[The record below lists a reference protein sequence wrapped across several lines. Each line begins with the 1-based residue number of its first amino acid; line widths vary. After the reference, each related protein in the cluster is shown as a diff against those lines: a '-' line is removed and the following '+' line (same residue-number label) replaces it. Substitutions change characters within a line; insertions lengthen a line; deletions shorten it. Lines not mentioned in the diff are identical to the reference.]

1 MISKQ
6 NKKLRILYVIPT
18 MGGGGAE
25 IMLGAIIEELHK
37 LGHEILLVT
46 MYPMDETY
54 VNFPNKDY
62 LDRYIPTLECSTR
75 VLFSLRK
82 KTQITDS
89 HFQEIVE
96 EFKPDVIHSHLFEAD
111 IIARSY
117 FKKGVTY
124 FSHGHDNMW
133 QLTRLKNLNNL
144 NKQAFTNLIE
154 RHWLMKQY
162 RKTNTSFIAISKD
175 VEAFFSQ
182 NLDKK
187 LKNNVFLLLNGI
199 DTKRFFN
206 DLDRTIEIAEK
217 IRIVSVG
224 NLVPK
229 KNHRFLIDIA
239 VVLKQKNLAFS
250 IDILGYGPLQEE
262 LENYARVNNVSDH
275 IHFRGNVKNV
285 EDYLKKANVYV
296 HPANYEPLGLVLIE
310 AMASGLPVICL
321 DGRGNRD
328 LMIHG
333 KNGYIFQEEN
343 SEQFVETIIEL
354 FDDQKKYLE
363 ISSFAKEFS
372 GQFDIKNYVENLV
385 DLYESKCSTSNN
397 SKLKNAS

>member
-1 MISKQ
+1 
-6 NKKLRILYVIPT
+6 

-62 LDRYIPTLECSTR
+62 LDRYIPTIECSTK

-82 KTQITDS
+82 KTQVTDS

-111 IIARSY
+111 IVARSY
-117 FKKGVTY
+117 CKNGVAY

-133 QLTRLKNLNNL
+133 QLTRLKNLKNL
-144 NKQAFTNLIE
+144 NKQVFTNLIE
-154 RHWLMKQY
+154 RRWLMKYY

-175 VEAFFSQ
+175 VEAFFNQ
-182 NLDKK
+182 NLESD
-187 LKNNVFLLLNGI
+187 LKNNVVMLHNGI
-199 DTKRFFN
+199 DTNRFRN
-206 DLDRTIEIAEK
+206 ELDRKIENGTK
-217 IRIVSVG
+217 IKIVSVG

-239 VVLKQKNLAFS
+239 VELKNRNCDFS
-250 IDILGYGPLQEE
+250 IDILGYGTLQEE
-262 LENYARVNNVSDH
+262 LEKFAKVKEVFDF
-275 IHFRGNVKNV
+275 IFFRGNVKNV
-285 EDYLKKANVYV
+285 EDYLKKANLYV
-296 HPANYEPLGLVLIE
+296 HPANYEPLGLVIIE

-321 DGRGNRD
+321 DGKGNRD
-328 LMIHG
+328 LMVQS

-343 SEQFVETIIEL
+343 AEIFAEQIIEL
-354 FDDQKKYLE
+354 MNDSEKYKE
-363 ISSFAKEFS
+363 ISSFAKEFAQ
-372 GQFDIKNYVENLV
+372 QFDINNYCEKLV
-385 DLYESKCSTSNN
+385 QIYQNSISELSDSNSGN
-397 SKLKNAS
+397 GQ

>member
-1 MISKQ
+1 MTKE
-6 NKKLRILYVIPT
+6 KLRILFVIPT

-25 IMLGAIIEELHK
+25 IMLGAIIEELHRI
-37 LGHEILLVT
+37 GHEILLVT

-62 LDRYIPTLECSTR
+62 LDRNIPTFECSTR

-117 FKKGVTY
+117 LKKGVVY

-133 QLTRLKNLNNL
+133 QLTRLKNLKNL

-154 RHWLMKQY
+154 RRWLMKQY

-175 VEAFFSQ
+175 VEAFFNQ
-182 NLDKK
+182 NLESD
-187 LKNNVFLLLNGI
+187 LKNNLVLLHNGI
-199 DTKRFFN
+199 DRNRFRN
-206 DLDRTIEIAEK
+206 ELDRKIENGAK
-217 IRIVSVG
+217 IKIVSVG

-239 VVLKQKNLAFS
+239 VELKNRNCDFS
-250 IDILGYGPLQEE
+250 IDILGYGTLQEE
-262 LENYARVNNVSDH
+262 LEKYAKVKEVFDF
-275 IHFRGNVKNV
+275 IFFRGNVKNV
-285 EDYLKKANVYV
+285 EDYLKEANLYV
-296 HPANYEPLGLVLIE
+296 HPANYEPLGLVIIE

-321 DGRGNRD
+321 DGKGNRD
-328 LMIHG
+328 LMVQS

-343 SEQFVETIIEL
+343 AEIFAEQIIEL
-354 FDDQKKYLE
+354 MNDSEKYKE

-372 GQFDIKNYVENLV
+372 QQFDIKNYCDKLV
-385 DLYESKCSTSNN
+385 QIYLNSISELSESNRVN
-397 SKLKNAS
+397 GQ

>member
-117 FKKGVTY
+117 FKKGVAY

-133 QLTRLKNLNNL
+133 QLTRLKNLKNL
-144 NKQAFTNLIE
+144 NKKAFTNLIE

-162 RKTNTSFIAISKD
+162 HNTKTAFIAISKD
-175 VEAFFSQ
+175 VESFFYQ
-182 NLDKK
+182 NLESD
-187 LKNNVFLLLNGI
+187 LINNVVMLHNGI
-199 DTKRFFN
+199 DIKRFRN
-206 DLDRTIEIAEK
+206 DLDRKIQIGEK

-262 LENYARVNNVSDH
+262 LENYARVNNISDF

-372 GQFDIKNYVENLV
+372 SQFDIKNYVEKLV
-385 DLYESKCSTSNN
+385 HLYESKCSTSNN
-397 SKLKNAS
+397 SILKNAS

>member
-1 MISKQ
+1 MISEQ
-6 NKKLRILYVIPT
+6 YKKLRILYIIPT

-62 LDRYIPTLECSTR
+62 LDKYTPTKECSTR

-82 KTQITDS
+82 KTKVIDS
-89 HFQEIVE
+89 YFQEIVE
-96 EFKPDVIHSHLFEAD
+96 EFQPDVIHSHLFEAD
-111 IIARSY
+111 IVARSY
-117 FKKGVTY
+117 YQNGVAY

-133 QLTRLKNLNNL
+133 QLTRLRNLKKL
-144 NKQAFTNLIE
+144 TKQALTNLIE
-154 RHWLMKQY
+154 RRWLMKQY
-162 RKTNTSFIAISKD
+162 DKTNTTFIAISKD
-175 VEAFFSQ
+175 VESFFNQ
-182 NLDKK
+182 NLENK
-187 LKNNVFLLLNGI
+187 LRNNVVLLHNGI
-199 DTKRFFN
+199 DIKRFRN
-206 DLDRTIEIAEK
+206 DLVRIIALGDK
-217 IRIVSVG
+217 IKIVSVG

-239 VVLKQKNLAFS
+239 VELKQRNSDFS

-262 LENYARVNNVSDH
+262 LENYARVNNVSDF
-275 IHFRGNVKNV
+275 IHFQGNVKNV

-296 HPANYEPLGLVLIE
+296 HCANYEPLGLVLLE
-310 AMASGLPVICL
+310 AMAAGLPVICL
-321 DGRGNRD
+321 DGKGNRD
-328 LMIHG
+328 LMING

-343 SEQFVETIIEL
+343 SEHFVEAIIEL
-354 FDDQKKYLE
+354 FNDQKKYME

-372 GQFDIKNYVENLV
+372 SQFDIKNYVEKLV
-385 DLYESKCSTSNN
+385 HLYKSKCSTSNN
-397 SKLKNAS
+397 SILKNAS

>member
-1 MISKQ
+1 
-6 NKKLRILYVIPT
+6 

-75 VLFSLRK
+75 VLFSLKK

-117 FKKGVTY
+117 FKKGVAY

-133 QLTRLKNLNNL
+133 QLTRLKNLKNL

-162 RKTNTSFIAISKD
+162 HKTNTAFIAISKD
-175 VEAFFSQ
+175 VESFFYQ
-182 NLDKK
+182 NLESD
-187 LKNNVFLLLNGI
+187 LINNVVMLHNGI
-199 DTKRFFN
+199 DIKRFRN
-206 DLDRTIEIAEK
+206 DLDRKIQIGEK

-239 VVLKQKNLAFS
+239 VELKNRNCDFS
-250 IDILGYGPLQEE
+250 IDILGFGLLQEE
-262 LENYARVNNVSDH
+262 LEKYAKVKEVFDF
-275 IHFRGNVKNV
+275 IFFQGNVKNV
-285 EDYLKKANVYV
+285 EDYLKDANLYV
-296 HPANYEPLGLVLIE
+296 HPASYEPLGLVIIE

-372 GQFDIKNYVENLV
+372 SQFDIKNYVEKLV
-385 DLYESKCSTSNN
+385 HLYESKCSTSNN
-397 SKLKNAS
+397 SILKNAS

>member
-1 MISKQ
+1 M
-6 NKKLRILYVIPT
+6 
-18 MGGGGAE
+18 
-25 IMLGAIIEELHK
+25 AI
-37 LGHEILLVT
+37 
-46 MYPMDETY
+46 DS
-54 VNFPNKDY
+54 
-62 LDRYIPTLECSTR
+62 LE
-75 VLFSLRK
+75 
-82 KTQITDS
+82 
-89 HFQEIVE
+89 
-96 EFKPDVIHSHLFEAD
+96 KP
-111 IIARSY
+111 
-117 FKKGVTY
+117 K
-124 FSHGHDNMW
+124 
-133 QLTRLKNLNNL
+133 NL

-162 RKTNTSFIAISKD
+162 RNTKTAFIAISKD
-175 VEAFFSQ
+175 VERFFFH

-187 LKNNVFLLLNGI
+187 LRSNVFLLHNGI
-199 DTKRFFN
+199 DIKRFRN
-206 DLDRTIEIAEK
+206 NLDRKIELEEK

-239 VVLKQKNLAFS
+239 VALKEQNRDFS

-262 LENYARVNNVSDH
+262 LENYVRINNISDF

-363 ISSFAKEFS
+363 ISSFSKEFS
-372 GQFDIKNYVENLV
+372 SQFDIKNYVEKLV

-397 SKLKNAS
+397 SILKNAS

>member
-117 FKKGVTY
+117 FKKGVAY

-133 QLTRLKNLNNL
+133 QLTRLKNLKNL

-162 RKTNTSFIAISKD
+162 HITKTAFIAISKD
-175 VEAFFSQ
+175 VESFFYQ
-182 NLDKK
+182 NLESD
-187 LKNNVFLLLNGI
+187 LINNVVMLHNGI
-199 DTKRFFN
+199 DIKRFRN
-206 DLDRTIEIAEK
+206 DLDRKIQIGEK

-239 VVLKQKNLAFS
+239 VVLKEQNRDFS

-262 LENYARVNNVSDH
+262 LENYARVNNISDF

-328 LMIHG
+328 LMLNG

-372 GQFDIKNYVENLV
+372 SQFDIKNYVEKLV
-385 DLYESKCSTSNN
+385 HLYESKCSTSNN
-397 SKLKNAS
+397 SILKNAS

>member
-1 MISKQ
+1 
-6 NKKLRILYVIPT
+6 
-18 MGGGGAE
+18 
-25 IMLGAIIEELHK
+25 
-37 LGHEILLVT
+37 
-46 MYPMDETY
+46 MDETY

>member
-1 MISKQ
+1 MTKE
-6 NKKLRILYVIPT
+6 KLRILFVIPT

-25 IMLGAIIEELHK
+25 IMLGAIIEELHRI
-37 LGHEILLVT
+37 GHEILLVT
-46 MYPMDETY
+46 MYPMDVTY

-62 LDRYIPTLECSTR
+62 LDRYIPTIECSTR

-82 KTQITDS
+82 KTQITDY

-96 EFKPDVIHSHLFEAD
+96 EFKPDVIHTHLFEAD

-117 FKKGVTY
+117 FKKGVAY

-133 QLTRLKNLNNL
+133 QLTRLKNLKNL

-154 RHWLMKQY
+154 RRWLMKQY

-175 VEAFFSQ
+175 VEAFFNQ
-182 NLDKK
+182 NLESD
-187 LKNNVFLLLNGI
+187 LKNNLVLLHNGI
-199 DTKRFFN
+199 DRNRFRN
-206 DLDRTIEIAEK
+206 ELDRKIENGAK
-217 IRIVSVG
+217 IKIVSVG

-239 VVLKQKNLAFS
+239 VELKNRNCDFS
-250 IDILGYGPLQEE
+250 IDILGYGTLQEE
-262 LENYARVNNVSDH
+262 LEKYAKVKEVFDF
-275 IHFRGNVKNV
+275 IFFRGNVKNV
-285 EDYLKKANVYV
+285 EDYLKEANLYV
-296 HPANYEPLGLVLIE
+296 HPANYEPLGLVIIE

-321 DGRGNRD
+321 DGKGNRD
-328 LMIHG
+328 LMVQS

-343 SEQFVETIIEL
+343 AEMFAEQIIEL
-354 FDDQKKYLE
+354 MNDSEKYKE

-372 GQFDIKNYVENLV
+372 QQFDIKNYCDKLV
-385 DLYESKCSTSNN
+385 QIYLNSISELSESNRVN
-397 SKLKNAS
+397 GQ